1 MLSAQAIRFLPRLFL
16 LALAVEVARSAFLN
30 LWERLVVLP
39 SIRPGTIFSPEAF
52 NFASSLVT
60 FMISPCVLFVG
71 LYYMSRAY
79 SLDLELKSIGS
90 SLFLG
95 GAVGAVLSLIVA
107 AESFYGSDVSGL
119 ANYLATELSSAWV
132 PYWWTQSRMV
142 SSMCSSVSPPSSLQA
157 VSEPTYLRPLPS
169 RMSLLLRNA
178 SPTGVLPSV
187 VRVGTRRGSPHARP
201 AASSPA
207 WPSQCSSVSAPRRGC
222 CCQSQ

>member
-119 ANYLATELSSAWV
+119 ANYLATELSSAW
-132 PYWWTQSRMV
+132 TLG
-142 SSMCSSVSPPSSLQA
+142 SLLVDA
-157 VSEPTYLRPLPS
+157 VSDGLFNVFVGVAAFVIAS
-169 RMSLLLRNA
+169 R
-178 SPTGVLPSV
+178 
-187 VRVGTRRGSPHARP
+187 VRADVSTAP
-201 AASSPA
+201 AVEDVPPA
-207 WPSQCSSVSAPRRGC
+207 EER
-222 CCQSQ
+222 